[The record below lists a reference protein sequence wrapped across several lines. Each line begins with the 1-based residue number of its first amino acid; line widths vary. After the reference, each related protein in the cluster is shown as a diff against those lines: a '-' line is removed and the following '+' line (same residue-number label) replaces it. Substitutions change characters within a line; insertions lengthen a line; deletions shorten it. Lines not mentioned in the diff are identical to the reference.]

1 MEEVGCAEVPT
12 IQETIMVAEQQDSG
26 MWVNKNTMNLRVQVK

>member
-12 IQETIMVAEQQDSG
+12 RQETIMVAEQQDSYVG
-26 MWVNKNTMNLRVQVK
+26 QQEQREP